1 MLGHLE
7 SMSGHLGCSLS
18 HLGFV
23 FVHLGS
29 TKPFR
34 EAQDADL
41 EPSGEHFGTIWGA
54 FWSPRKHFLE
64 QLWPQSGLAEQTQV
78 FQCLCLKIQR
88 FLQQMMHQT
97 HVVQKWPTLR
107 KHAFLLCEMH
117 MRRVWPCKQSDSTK
131 HNFHLQNFT
140 VDLTVRNG
148 KSIKMGS

>member
-1 MLGHLE
+1 MWGYLGCILGHVAV
-7 SMSGHLGCSLS
+7 M
-18 HLGFV
+18 

-29 TKPFR
+29 AKPFR

-41 EPSGEHFGTIWGA
+41 GPSGEHLGRILGS
-54 FWSPRKHFLE
+54 FWSFRKHFLE
-64 QLWPQSGLAEQTQV
+64 QLWPQSGLAEQMQL
-78 FQCLCLKIQR
+78 FQCLCLKMRR

-97 HVVQKWPTLR
+97 HVVQKWPTLK

-117 MRRVWPCKQSDSTK
+117 MRRVWPCKRSDLTK
-131 HNFHLQNFT
+131 HNFHLQNIT